1 MGIGHKRNKRLLL
14 CYMSEIGHKYDNV
27 SKCYKGWANIVISF
41 TTPTRG
47 SLNIDDI
54 NTVKIAGFFKVKI
67 NFHQGAFSGKL

>member
-1 MGIGHKRNKRLLL
+1 M
-14 CYMSEIGHKYDNV
+14 
-27 SKCYKGWANIVISF
+27 VISF

-67 NFHQGAFSGKL
+67 NFHQGAFSGKLEKVCNCY